1 MKKDKIREKRKKYC
15 SIYISDSYDQ
25 KTCNGFRPKNTQEIL
40 SLCNISYPRSTKT
53 SDTIGGQ
60 AFSLSNNENMFNSFS
75 TKSLFNR
82 FLDYGDIEIDINNKS
97 SLSNLENFDRSEKFT
112 FISQLSILENNASFY
127 VLALDNITY
136 KKSVIPINKL
146 KASTLINLEFN
157 NLDINKV

>member
-1 MKKDKIREKRKKYC
+1 
-15 SIYISDSYDQ
+15 
-25 KTCNGFRPKNTQEIL
+25 
-40 SLCNISYPRSTKT
+40 
-53 SDTIGGQ
+53 
-60 AFSLSNNENMFNSFS
+60 MFNSFS